1 VTAPNELRQRAAA
14 GDSEVVEHAVIIS
27 RVIRNGGCP
36 CPGIG
41 DVALD
46 ISDTVLHFGY
56 NLLAYV
62 GVVAVFV
69 IVWRHRHRAL
79 PVTSRR

>member
-1 VTAPNELRQRAAA
+1 LWST
-14 GDSEVVEHAVIIS
+14 VIIS

-41 DVALD
+41 DVALS

-56 NLLAYV
+56 NLLAYAGV
-62 GVVAVFV
+62 GAAFV
-69 IVWRHRHRAL
+69 IVWRDRTGATRTGYGHAAE
-79 PVTSRR
+79 